1 MRGRFSP
8 VCVYSDDR
16 LAENRRF
23 SEALGLPV
31 LEVEARKTVPLAIIG
46 GGESARE
53 FHAIADKWHGDV
65 MAINGAHDWLI
76 EAGCVPDYHVMMD
89 PQEIVA
95 GFVQRPNALVRYL
108 VASVVDPTVWRALEG
123 CQVTMWH
130 PDEDKVPGGPSC
142 MTRAPVIGA
151 MLGYREFDLYGA
163 DCSYAGSSSHVY
175 AQPFDCPVN
184 AMTVVCGGREFMTEP
199 HLIVQ
204 AEYLAEMVERLP
216 FRITVHGDGLTPALI
231 QHGDWTDGNQHL

>member
-46 GGESARE
+46 GGESATE

-76 EAGCVPDYHVMMD
+76 EAGCVPDYHVLLD
-89 PQEIVA
+89 PQELVA
-95 GFVQRPNALVRYL
+95 GFVQRPHRMVRYL
-108 VASVVDPTVWRALEG
+108 VASVVDPAVWRALDG
-123 CQVTMWH
+123 YSVTLWH
-130 PDEDKVPGGPSC
+130 PDEDKVPGGPSS
-142 MTRAPVIGA
+142 MTRAPMIGA
-151 MLGYREFDLYGA
+151 ILGYRDFDLYGA
-163 DCSYAGSSSHVY
+163 DCSYAKRTHVY
-175 AQPFDCPVN
+175 ADVPRK
-184 AMTVVCGGREFMTEP
+184 AEMTVVCGGREFVTEP

-204 AEYLAEMVERLP
+204 AEYIAEMVESLP
-216 FRITVHGDGLTPALI
+216 LRITVHGDGFTPALI
-231 QHGDWTDGNQHL
+231 RYGDWNYGPQHL